1 MPSNFTTNFRS
12 FRLKLAEYEEDDLL
26 IEEMAGHEGM
36 SQLFEFQLRLR
47 SHSDAIDPRKI
58 IGKPAD
64 LQIETSSTDHN
75 GGVRHWNG
83 FVSRFKRTG
92 RAMSADGQDVY
103 TYECDIVPWFWFMTQ
118 NEDNRIFQ
126 NKTVREIIE
135 IIFDEFQY
143 SDFDFNLTESHPA
156 LEYCTQYHETTFEF
170 ISRLIERE
178 GIHYYFKHQVKR
190 GEPRHILM
198 FTDNNGGNPKLDPDS
213 HPYHHAGYGEHGAE
227 AILSLSMD
235 QQMRTRRI
243 TLSDWD
249 YEKKNTVQED
259 TPTLLDIGSDHGLER
274 YRYPGGFVES
284 NLGKY
289 RSRVIMEAEEASHM
303 CFFGRS
309 QIRTLVPGH
318 VFRLEDHPLDEFNID
333 YMVLSVWHHGR
344 NNMTDSA
351 AKYGNEIA
359 LQPKQVTWRAP
370 LRTPRACVRG
380 PQTALVVGP
389 PSEEIYTDQLGRI
402 KVRFHWDRK
411 VDKRR
416 TDMPDDKATCWIRV
430 AQMWAGNGYGTMFV
444 PRIGMEVIVDFL
456 EGDPDQPI
464 VTGCVYNGVNKPPY
478 APPGPGP
485 ATRSGIKTLSSKGGG
500 GTNELYFEDKQG
512 SEEVFLQA
520 ERNLQ
525 VKVKA
530 ARTESIGGARNTRI
544 GSYDSTKVDD
554 YQTLNVGTS
563 RSVRVKGYSMN
574 LADDFSEFGSKGS
587 YLMLH
592 GQTTTTVSGSERVD
606 IAGTE
611 IAALGYSK
619 ISLQAG
625 GSFIVLDSSGVKISG
640 AMVSIN
646 SGGAPLQTGTIA
658 YSVPDNDAA
667 GAHGTRDGSVTDPIQ
682 QLQAKALINAAQ
694 SNQAL
699 CAECQAAR
707 AAYQALMA

>member
-83 FVSRFKRTG
+83 YVSRFKRTG

-243 TLSDWD
+243 TLSD
-249 YEKKNTVQED
+249 
-259 TPTLLDIGSDHGLER
+259 
-274 YRYPGGFVES
+274 
-284 NLGKY
+284 
-289 RSRVIMEAEEASHM
+289 
-303 CFFGRS
+303 
-309 QIRTLVPGH
+309 
-318 VFRLEDHPLDEFNID
+318 
-333 YMVLSVWHHGR
+333 
-344 NNMTDSA
+344 
-351 AKYGNEIA
+351 
-359 LQPKQVTWRAP
+359 
-370 LRTPRACVRG
+370 
-380 PQTALVVGP
+380 
-389 PSEEIYTDQLGRI
+389 
-402 KVRFHWDRK
+402 
-411 VDKRR
+411 
-416 TDMPDDKATCWIRV
+416 
-430 AQMWAGNGYGTMFV
+430 
-444 PRIGMEVIVDFL
+444 
-456 EGDPDQPI
+456 
-464 VTGCVYNGVNKPPY
+464 
-478 APPGPGP
+478 
-485 ATRSGIKTLSSKGGG
+485 
-500 GTNELYFEDKQG
+500 
-512 SEEVFLQA
+512 
-520 ERNLQ
+520 
-525 VKVKA
+525 
-530 ARTESIGGARNTRI
+530 
-544 GSYDSTKVDD
+544 
-554 YQTLNVGTS
+554 
-563 RSVRVKGYSMN
+563 
-574 LADDFSEFGSKGS
+574 
-587 YLMLH
+587 
-592 GQTTTTVSGSERVD
+592 
-606 IAGTE
+606 
-611 IAALGYSK
+611 
-619 ISLQAG
+619 
-625 GSFIVLDSSGVKISG
+625 
-640 AMVSIN
+640 
-646 SGGAPLQTGTIA
+646 
-658 YSVPDNDAA
+658 
-667 GAHGTRDGSVTDPIQ
+667 
-682 QLQAKALINAAQ
+682 
-694 SNQAL
+694 
-699 CAECQAAR
+699 
-707 AAYQALMA
+707 